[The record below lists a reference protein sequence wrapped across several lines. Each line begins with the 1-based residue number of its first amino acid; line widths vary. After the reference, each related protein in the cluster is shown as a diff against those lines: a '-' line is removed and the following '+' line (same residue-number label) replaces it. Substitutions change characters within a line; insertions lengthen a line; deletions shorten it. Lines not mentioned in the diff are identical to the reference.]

1 MPSSTET
8 VEEGTAIPQPVRGRD
23 RVARWLQNIFTKGQ
37 SVGGRLRRT
46 SVNGQPGAMFL
57 DKQDRLIAVIEL
69 DIVDGAIQSIRSVVN
84 PDKLRILGRC
94 RIS

>member
-1 MPSSTET
+1 
-8 VEEGTAIPQPVRGRD
+8 
-23 RVARWLQNIFTKGQ
+23 
-37 SVGGRLRRT
+37 
-46 SVNGQPGAMFL
+46 VNGQPGAMFL